1 MRAWAQSVAVV
12 VAVWCGAALADEPKV
27 AVQADVVFAS
37 TKPGDVEPS
46 LKHMQDTLAAKVRY
60 LTLKR
65 LSTQRLELQ
74 NKPTAL
80 TLPNQKVAELKLE
93 ALKAGVATVH
103 VKIPPSDSS
112 SNLGRE
118 KSLYLQAGPHD
129 GGDLWLV
136 LSQPK

>member
-1 MRAWAQSVAVV
+1 MRSGLKSVVLLSALVS
-12 VAVWCGAALADEPKV
+12 GAALADGAKV
-27 AVQADVVFAS
+27 SVQAEVVFAS
-37 TKPGDVEPS
+37 TKAGDVEPA
-46 LKHMQDTLAAKVRY
+46 LKHMQETLAAKVRY

-65 LSTQRLELQ
+65 LSTQKLELEA
-74 NKPTAL
+74 KPTSL
-80 TLPNQKVAELKLE
+80 TLPNQRVAELKLE